1 MGDEPSETPRV
12 RAKLWDGPTRIVHWA
27 MVILMGFAWWCVKA
41 NQTEWHL
48 WAGYGILGLIVFR
61 LIWGFAGS
69 ASARFVTFVK
79 GPAATLAYAKTLSKR
94 SAVDAAGH
102 NPLGG
107 WSVVAILAA
116 ILGQVVTGLF
126 AVDVDGLESGP
137 LSDRVSFETGRLF
150 SKWHDLSF
158 TAIKLLVVL
167 HLSAITFYALYKR
180 ANLITPMI
188 TGYRAFEVDP
198 KLRFAPLWR
207 AVLGAAVAAAVTWW
221 VMKGLRL

>member
-1 MGDEPSETPRV
+1 MGGETSDQPQV

-27 MVILMGFAWWCVKA
+27 LVILIGFAWWSVKA

-61 LIWGFAGS
+61 LIWGFVGS
-69 ASARFVTFVK
+69 SSARFTTFVK
-79 GPAATLAYAKTLSKR
+79 GPAKTLAYAKTLSKR
-94 SAVDAAGH
+94 SVTDMAGH

-116 ILGQVVTGLF
+116 IISQVVTGLF
-126 AVDVDGLESGP
+126 SVDVDGLESGP

-150 SKWHDLSF
+150 AKWHHLSF

-167 HLSAITFYALYKR
+167 HLTAIVFYALYKR
-180 ANLITPMI
+180 TNLIVPMI
-188 TGYRAFEVDP
+188 TGFRAFETDP
-198 KLRFAPLWR
+198 KLKFVPIWR

-221 VMKGLRL
+221 VMRGLRL

>member
-1 MGDEPSETPRV
+1 MGDEPSDIPKV

-27 MVILMGFAWWCVKA
+27 LVILIGFAWWCVKA

-188 TGYRAFEVDP
+188 TGYKTFETDP

-207 AVLGAAVAAAVTWW
+207 AALVAGAAAAVTWW

>member
-1 MGDEPSETPRV
+1 MTGEPSNSAKV
-12 RAKLWDGPTRIVHWA
+12 RAKLWDGPTRMFHWA
-27 MVILMGFAWWCVKA
+27 LVILMGLAWWSVEA

-61 LIWGFAGS
+61 LIWGLAGS
-69 ASARFVTFVK
+69 ASARFSTFVK
-79 GPAATLAYAKTLSKR
+79 GPVVTLAYAKTLSRR
-94 SAVDAAGH
+94 SAGEMVGH

-107 WSVVAILAA
+107 WSVMAILAA
-116 ILGQVVTGLF
+116 ILSQVVTGLF

-150 SKWHDLSF
+150 SEWHDLSF
-158 TAIKLLVVL
+158 TAIKFLVVL
-167 HLSAITFYALYKR
+167 HLSAIAFYALYKR

-188 TGYRAFEVDP
+188 TGYKSFQTDP

-207 AVLGAAVAAAVTWW
+207 AALVAGAAAALTWW

>member
-27 MVILMGFAWWCVKA
+27 LVILMGFAWWCVKA

-94 SAVDAAGH
+94 SAVDAVGH

-188 TGYRAFEVDP
+188 TGYRTFEVDP
-198 KLRFAPLWR
+198 KLRFVPLWR
-207 AVLGAAVAAAVTWW
+207 AVLGAAAAAAVTWW

>member
-27 MVILMGFAWWCVKA
+27 LVILMGFAWWCVKA

-167 HLSAITFYALYKR
+167 HLSAIAFYALYKR

-188 TGYRAFEVDP
+188 TGYKSFEIDP
-198 KLRFAPLWR
+198 KLRFASLWR
-207 AVLGAAVAAAVTWW
+207 AVLGAAAAAAVTWW

>member
-1 MGDEPSETPRV
+1 MGGEPSDRPLV

-27 MVILMGFAWWCVKA
+27 LVILIGFAWWSVKA

-48 WAGYGILGLIVFR
+48 WAGYGILGLMIFR

-69 ASARFVTFVK
+69 ASARFATFVT
-79 GPAATLAYAKTLSKR
+79 GPGTTLVYAKTLSKR
-94 SAVDAAGH
+94 SATDMAGH

-107 WSVVAILAA
+107 WSIVAILAA
-116 ILGQVVTGLF
+116 ILSQVVTGLF
-126 AVDVDGLESGP
+126 SVDVDGLESGP
-137 LSDRVSFETGRLF
+137 LSDRVSFETGRLLA
-150 SKWHDLSF
+150 KWHHLSF

-167 HLSAITFYALYKR
+167 HLSAIAFYALYKR

-188 TGYRAFEVDP
+188 TGYKSFEAAP

-207 AVLGAAVAAAVTWW
+207 AALVAGAAAAVTWG

>member
-1 MGDEPSETPRV
+1 MGGEPSEKTPV

-27 MVILMGFAWWCVKA
+27 LVVLIGFAWWCVKA

-69 ASARFVTFVK
+69 ASARFASFVK

-94 SAVDAAGH
+94 SATDMAGH

-116 ILGQVVTGLF
+116 ILSQVVTGLF
-126 AVDVDGLESGP
+126 SVDVDGLESGP

-150 SKWHDLSF
+150 AKWHDMSF
-158 TAIKLLVVL
+158 TAIKALVVL
-167 HLSAITFYALYKR
+167 HLAAIAFYALYKR
-180 ANLITPMI
+180 ANLIAPMI
-188 TGYRAFEVDP
+188 TGYKAFETDP
-198 KLRFAPLWR
+198 KLSFAPLWR
-207 AVLGAAVAAAVTWW
+207 AVLVAVAAAAVTWW
-221 VMKGLRL
+221 VMKGLRP

>member
-1 MGDEPSETPRV
+1 MGDEPSDAPKV

-27 MVILMGFAWWCVKA
+27 LVILIGFAWWCVKA

-48 WAGYGILGLIVFR
+48 WAGYGILGLIIFR

-69 ASARFVTFVK
+69 ASAQFTSFVK

-94 SAVDAAGH
+94 SATDMAGH

-116 ILGQVVTGLF
+116 ILTQAVTGLF
-126 AVDVDGLESGP
+126 SVDVDGLESGP

-150 SKWHDLSF
+150 SQWHDLSF

-167 HLSAITFYALYKR
+167 HLSAIAFYALYKR

-198 KLRFAPLWR
+198 KLKFAPLWR
-207 AVLGAAVAAAVTWW
+207 AALGALAAAAVTWW

>member
-1 MGDEPSETPRV
+1 MGGEPADMKKV

-27 MVILMGFAWWCVKA
+27 LVILIGLAWWSVKA

-48 WAGYGILGLIVFR
+48 WAGYGVLGLIVFR

-69 ASARFVTFVK
+69 ASARFTTFVK

-94 SAVDAAGH
+94 SATEMAGH

-107 WSVVAILAA
+107 WSVVAILVA
-116 ILGQVVTGLF
+116 ILSQVVTGLF

-150 SKWHDLSF
+150 AKLHHLSF
-158 TAIKLLVVL
+158 TAIKFLVVL
-167 HLSAITFYALYKR
+167 HLSAIAFYGLYKR
-180 ANLITPMI
+180 VNLITPMM
-188 TGYRAFEVDP
+188 TGYRIFEADP
-198 KLRFAPLWR
+198 RLRFAPLWR
-207 AVLGAAVAAAVTWW
+207 AILGAVAAAAVTLW

>member
-1 MGDEPSETPRV
+1 MGDEPTETPKV

-27 MVILMGFAWWCVKA
+27 LVILIGFAWWCVKA

-48 WAGYGILGLIVFR
+48 WAGYGILGLIIFR

-69 ASARFVTFVK
+69 ASARFASFVK

-94 SAVDAAGH
+94 SAKDAAGH

-116 ILGQVVTGLF
+116 ILSQVVTGLF

-167 HLSAITFYALYKR
+167 HLSAIAFYALYKR

-188 TGYRAFEVDP
+188 TGYKSFETDP

-207 AVLGAAVAAAVTWW
+207 AALVAGAAAAVTWW

>member
-27 MVILMGFAWWCVKA
+27 LVILIGFAWWCVKA

-48 WAGYGILGLIVFR
+48 WAGYGILGLIIFR

-69 ASARFVTFVK
+69 ASARFTSFVK

-94 SAVDAAGH
+94 SAVDVAGH

-116 ILGQVVTGLF
+116 ILTQAVTGLF
-126 AVDVDGLESGP
+126 SVDVDGLESGP

-167 HLSAITFYALYKR
+167 HLSAIAFYALYKR

-188 TGYRAFEVDP
+188 TGYKSFETDP

-207 AVLGAAVAAAVTWW
+207 AALGAGAAVAVTWW

>member
-1 MGDEPSETPRV
+1 MGDEPSDIPKV

-27 MVILMGFAWWCVKA
+27 LVILIGFAWWCVKA

-48 WAGYGILGLIVFR
+48 WAGYGILGLIIFR

-69 ASARFVTFVK
+69 ASVRFTSFVK
-79 GPAATLAYAKTLSKR
+79 GPAATLAYAKTLSMR
-94 SAVDAAGH
+94 SVTDMAGH

-116 ILGQVVTGLF
+116 TLTQAVTGLF
-126 AVDVDGLESGP
+126 SVDVDGLESGP

-158 TAIKLLVVL
+158 TAIKVLVVL
-167 HLSAITFYALYKR
+167 HLSAIAFYALYKR

-188 TGYRAFEVDP
+188 TGYKSFETDP
-198 KLRFAPLWR
+198 KLHFAPLWR
-207 AVLGAAVAAAVTWW
+207 AALGAGAAAAVTWW

>member
-1 MGDEPSETPRV
+1 MGDEPSDIPKV

-27 MVILMGFAWWCVKA
+27 LVILIGFAWWCVKA

-48 WAGYGILGLIVFR
+48 WAGYGILGLIIFR
-61 LIWGFAGS
+61 LIWGFSGS
-69 ASARFVTFVK
+69 ASARFTSFVK
-79 GPAATLAYAKTLSKR
+79 GPSATLVYAKTLSKR
-94 SAVDAAGH
+94 SAVDMPGH

-116 ILGQVVTGLF
+116 ILTQAVTGLF
-126 AVDVDGLESGP
+126 SVDVDGLESGP
-137 LSDRVSFETGRLF
+137 LSDRVSFEAGRLF

-158 TAIKLLVVL
+158 TAIKVLVVL
-167 HLSAITFYALYKR
+167 HLSAIAFYALYKR

-188 TGYRAFEVDP
+188 TGYKSFETDP

-207 AVLGAAVAAAVTWW
+207 ALLGAAAAAAVTWW

>member
-1 MGDEPSETPRV
+1 MGDEPEETPKV

-27 MVILMGFAWWCVKA
+27 LVILIGFAWWCVKA

-69 ASARFVTFVK
+69 ASARFTTFVK
-79 GPAATLAYAKTLSKR
+79 GPVATLAYAKTLSQR
-94 SAVDAAGH
+94 SAKEVAGH
-102 NPLGG
+102 NPMGG
-107 WSVVAILAA
+107 WSVVTILAA
-116 ILGQVVTGLF
+116 ILSQVITGLF

-150 SKWHDLSF
+150 SRSHDLSF

-167 HLSAITFYALYKR
+167 HLSAIAFYALYKR

-188 TGYRAFEVDP
+188 TGYRAFETDP

-207 AVLGAAVAAAVTWW
+207 AVLVAVAAAAVTWW
-221 VMKGLRL
+221 VVKGLRL

>member
-1 MGDEPSETPRV
+1 MGGEPSDNPKV
-12 RAKLWDGPTRIVHWA
+12 RAKLWDWPTRIVHWA
-27 MVILMGFAWWCVKA
+27 LVGLIGFAWWCVKA

-69 ASARFVTFVK
+69 ASARFTTFVK
-79 GPAATLAYAKTLSKR
+79 SPAATLAYAKTLSKR
-94 SAVDAAGH
+94 SVVDMAGH

-116 ILGQVVTGLF
+116 ILSQVVTGLF

-167 HLSAITFYALYKR
+167 HLSAIAFYALYKR
-180 ANLITPMI
+180 ANLIMPMI
-188 TGYRAFEVDP
+188 TGYKPFETDP
-198 KLRFAPLWR
+198 RLRFAPLWR
-207 AVLGAAVAAAVTWW
+207 AALGAAAAAAVTWW

>member
-1 MGDEPSETPRV
+1 MGGEPSDIPQV

-27 MVILMGFAWWCVKA
+27 LVVLIGFAWWCVKA

-69 ASARFVTFVK
+69 ASARFASFVK
-79 GPAATLAYAKTLSKR
+79 GPITTLAYAKTLSRR
-94 SAVDAAGH
+94 SAGDMAGH

-107 WSVVAILAA
+107 WSVVAILGA
-116 ILGQVVTGLF
+116 ILSQVVTGLF

-137 LSDRVSFETGRLF
+137 LSHRVSFETGRLF

-167 HLSAITFYALYKR
+167 HLSAIAFYALYKR

-188 TGYRAFEVDP
+188 TGYKSFEADP

-207 AVLGAAVAAAVTWW
+207 AVLVTGAAAAVTWW